1 MIGFNH
7 PYMTGAELENIKQ
20 AHKQKQLAGDGY
32 FTKKCEE
39 WFNNYYF
46 SSRTLITNSCTASL
60 ELTALLL
67 DIKPGDE
74 VIMPSYTFVSTA
86 NAFALRGAIIKF
98 VDIDQTT
105 LNINPLKIEE
115 QISVKTV
122 AIIVVHYA
130 GVACDMDRIN
140 EIGRMHNIPIIE
152 DAAQAFM
159 AEYKGQKLGSIGSM
173 GALSFHE
180 TKNVISGEG
189 GALIIN
195 DLNLI
200 NRAEIIREKGTDR
213 AQFFRG
219 EIDKYSW
226 RDIGSSYLPGE
237 IITAF
242 LYAQLERS
250 EWITKTRLKIWQEY
264 LEKLKFLSDGPINM
278 PNPPGEC
285 KHNGHIFFL
294 IMPNK
299 KKRDE
304 FIDHMKAKGIH
315 CVFHYI
321 PLHSSSFYKKRFNTH
336 IELPVTESI
345 SERIVRLPLWI
356 GIEEHIDYI
365 CSNIQGW
372 YTKNLE

>member
-32 FTKKCEE
+32 FTKECEK
-39 WFNNYYF
+39 WLNHYYF
-46 SSRTLITNSCTASL
+46 NSRTLITNSCTASL
-60 ELTALLL
+60 ETTALLL

-86 NAFALRGAIIKF
+86 NAFALRGAIPRF

-105 LNINPLKIEE
+105 LNINPLKIKE
-115 QISVKTV
+115 QISAKTV
-122 AIIVVHYA
+122 AIVVVHYA

-140 EIGRMHNIPIIE
+140 EIGRTHNIPIIE

-180 TKNVISGEG
+180 TKNIISGEG

-200 NRAEIIREKGTDR
+200 KRAEIIREKGTDR

-219 EIDKYSW
+219 EVDKYSW

-242 LYAQLERS
+242 LYAQLEKA

-264 LEKLKFLSDGPINM
+264 LQKLKFLDDSPIDM
-278 PNPPGEC
+278 PNPPEEC

-294 IMPNK
+294 IMPSK

-304 FIDHMKAKGIH
+304 FIDYMRGKDIH

-321 PLHSSSFYKKRFNTH
+321 PLHSSSFYKQRFNTH

-356 GIEEHIDYI
+356 GIEQHIDYI
-365 CSNIQGW
+365 CSNIQEW
-372 YTKNLE
+372 YTKNF